1 VGRICQGGKVEGTA
15 GCQDLKLVCRRTEFV
30 GKGMYEKGIEGSL
43 DDDHPCETGP
53 ARLVRDVDGTSA
65 HRIAQRQEWSA
76 ALRCSPELLIKRDG
90 EINLAGSNRSHIVAI
105 EKDGINYLADNE
117 SVLSPFRGIISE
129 AIGAML
135 NVCVYYMPTKPEWRQ
150 PILLSQA
157 TAWPLRSAH
166 CTSSVVF
173 P

>member
-1 VGRICQGGKVEGTA
+1 LRAKQV
-15 GCQDLKLVCRRTEFV
+15 
-30 GKGMYEKGIEGSL
+30 
-43 DDDHPCETGP
+43 
-53 ARLVRDVDGTSA
+53 ARHD
-65 HRIAQRQEWSA
+65 Q
-76 ALRCSPELLIKRDG
+76 LIKVSALCA
-90 EINLAGSNRSHIVAI
+90 NPVAI
-105 EKDGINYLADNE
+105 GWMSARTDLSLQETQSIDDGWRAVRI
-117 SVLSPFRGIISE
+117 VLSPFRGIISE

-157 TAWPLRSAH
+157 TAWPLRFAH